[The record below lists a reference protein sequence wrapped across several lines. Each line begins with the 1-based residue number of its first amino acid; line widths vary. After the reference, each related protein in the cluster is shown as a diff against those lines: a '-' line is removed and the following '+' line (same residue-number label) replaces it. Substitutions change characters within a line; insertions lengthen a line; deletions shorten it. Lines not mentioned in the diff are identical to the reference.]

1 MKREIEFRGKRID
14 NGELV
19 YGDLEYSRIADAAFI
34 HTYGPTKAYAGQFRV
49 DHSILRAKHKN
60 GRQDLDKAI
69 HYCELAIDLDT
80 THVHHVI
87 DGSINKFV
95 KNNNLA
101 EEFRV
106 VLLMVDDKM
115 YKNIIEYLSD
125 TEYIEKIFL

>member
-1 MKREIEFRGKRID
+1 MSKESLSKEVAGSHYQQYKVQPIE
-14 NGELV
+14 L
-19 YGDLEYSRIADAAFI
+19 IAQKEWNFFQGNIAK
-34 HTYGPTKAYAGQFRV
+34 Y
-49 DHSILRAKHKN
+49 ILRAKHKN

-95 KNNNLA
+95 KNNNLT